1 MKMAKL
7 IKGLRKWITRYKFEI
22 TITLVVVLLLNS
34 LGVFGNAS
42 IEGAKGKR
50 AVKGGGKKG
59 ASVAKGGA
67 SAAKGGASAAKRR
80 SGKTGG
86 GIPQP
91 TRSMSS
97 VVPKSDAHMR
107 WEQEINFQ
115 QAKRLHRDNERSRG
129 LRQETMMR
137 EEAEQQRLDQ
147 NKRRARRRQVAREEA
162 KQARADAKRRKKE
175 DEEEAKR
182 EKEEAKKERE
192 RKKKEQE
199 KSLRDQDGGGE
210 FEDVGGGIGF

>member
-1 MKMAKL
+1 MKMAKI
-7 IKGLRKWITRYKFEI
+7 IKGLRKWITRYKCEI
-22 TITLVVVLLLNS
+22 MITLVVVLLLNS
-34 LGVFGNAS
+34 FGVFGSGA
-42 IEGAKGKR
+42 IEGAKGARK
-50 AVKGGGKKG
+50 VKGGGKKG
-59 ASVAKGGA
+59 MNAAKGGA
-67 SAAKGGASAAKRR
+67 STAAGGASAAKRR
-80 SGKTGG
+80 GGKTGG

-115 QAKRLHRDNERSRG
+115 QAKRLHRDNERSRA
-129 LRQETMMR
+129 LRQESMMR

-162 KQARADAKRRKKE
+162 KQARADARRRKKE

-182 EKEEAKKERE
+182 EKIRAKKE
-192 RKKKEQE
+192 KEAKEKAQE
-199 KSLRDQDGGGE
+199 ESLRDQDGGGM
-210 FEDVGGGIGF
+210 F

>member
-1 MKMAKL
+1 MKIANL
-7 IKGLRKWITRYKFEI
+7 IKGLRKWITRYKCGI
-22 TITLVVVLLLNS
+22 MITLVVVLLLNS
-34 LGVFGNAS
+34 LGVFGKTS
-42 IEGAKGKR
+42 IEGAKGARK
-50 AVKGGGKKG
+50 AKGGGKKG
-59 ASVAKGGA
+59 AKAVKGGA
-67 SAAKGGASAAKRR
+67 SAAKSGAGGK
-80 SGKTGG
+80 KGG

-115 QAKRLHRDNERSRG
+115 QAKRLHRENERSRA
-129 LRQETMMR
+129 LRQETMLR

-162 KQARADAKRRKKE
+162 KQARADARRRKKE

-182 EKEEAKKERE
+182 EKKRKEKEKEA
-192 RKKKEQE
+192 
-199 KSLRDQDGGGE
+199 SLRDQDGGGM
-210 FEDVGGGIGF
+210 F